1 MSTESRGSGRW
12 TVARD
17 VVTFFLGWG
26 LIYQQAVFVDPTK
39 VNQAFL
45 WAAVTLITTPLGAET
60 LVRLRAFLT
69 GTSPSGSDS
78 PPPASS
84 SSSPGTSGSGGSGGG

>member
-1 MSTESRGSGRW
+1 MSTESRGPGRW

-26 LIYQQAVFVDPTK
+26 LIYQQAMFVDPTK
-39 VNQAFL
+39 VNPAFL
-45 WAAVTLITTPLGAET
+45 WGAVSLIATPVGAEAASRI
-60 LVRLRAFLT
+60 VAFLS
-69 GTSPSGSDS
+69 GTSSSGSVS

-84 SSSPGTSGSGGSGGG
+84 SSSPGTSGSADDPA